1 MMLDVSTRLVTLDRA
16 LSNEQL
22 LGLGDPSWLTW
33 RSVLKA
39 AYAEPLSVAER
50 EAFVRVAGNRLPPAR
65 KVKELVVAASRRSGK
80 GRAAGG
86 LATYESALVDHSAR
100 LAPGE
105 VGVVACISP
114 TREQA
119 KIVQRY
125 ALGYFET
132 SPVLRDEIA
141 DVTADEIR
149 LRNGNVICTL
159 ANDYRTLRGRTLLLA
174 ILDEASFLRDESSTT
189 PDIEA
194 ARALL
199 PGLSTAR
206 GMLCILSSPYRRV
219 GLLYQRYRDF
229 FAKDGD
235 GVLCVAGCSLAFNP
249 TLDQAEI
256 AAAREADPQAALSE
270 WDGEFRSDL
279 LQFLDDASIDGA
291 VDASRPA
298 ELPTP
303 RAICH
308 AFTDMAAGGPDASTI
323 AVCYR
328 DGERIICAALRGRH
342 GNPQAAVEEFAALA
356 KSYRCRTITGD
367 NFAKDWVA
375 NAYRSCGLEYRRSP
389 LTRSDLYLEGRI
401 HFARNLINI
410 PNNPV
415 LVRELRF
422 LERRVSKTG
431 RDQVSHPAAGGTHH
445 DDHANSLFG
454 AMYLCAKAA
463 QRTKSKIVSPS
474 VFSNGSWWGAP
485 PAPTQRQPSTTELL
499 YQNGYGGSRWPG
511 SDRFSNDW

>member
-1 MMLDVSTRLVTLDRA
+1 MSQLITLDGA
-16 LSNEQL
+16 LSNLRL
-22 LGLGDPSWLTW
+22 LGLSNESWLTW

-39 AYAEPLSVAER
+39 AHAEPLSVAER
-50 EAFVRVAGNRLPPAR
+50 EAFDKVAGGRQPPTR
-65 KVKELVVAASRRSGK
+65 KVKELVVAASRRAGK
-80 GRAAGG
+80 GRAAGA
-86 LATYESALVDHSAR
+86 LATYESALIDHSAR

-105 VGVVACISP
+105 IGTVACISP

-125 ALGYFET
+125 ALGYLMA

-149 LRNGNVICTL
+149 LHNGNVIATL
-159 ANDYRTLRGRTLLLA
+159 ANDFRTLRGRTLLLA

-199 PGLSTAR
+199 PGLSTTR
-206 GMLCILSSPYRRV
+206 GMLCILSSPYRRN
-219 GLLYQRYRDF
+219 GLLYQRYRDHF
-229 FAKDGD
+229 GHDGD
-235 GVLCVAGCSLAFNP
+235 DVLCVAGASTMFNP
-249 TLDQAEI
+249 TLDVAMI
-256 AAAREADPQAALSE
+256 DAARAADPQAALSE

-279 LQFLDDASIDGA
+279 LQFLDDAQIDA
-291 VDASRPA
+291 AIDASRPA
-298 ELPTP
+298 ELPP
-303 RAICH
+303 PSRAICY

-323 AVCYR
+323 CVCYR

-356 KSYRCRTITGD
+356 KQQYKCRSVTGD

-401 HFARNLINI
+401 YFARSLINI

-431 RDQVSHPAAGGTHH
+431 RDQVSHPVAGGTHH
-445 DDHANSLFG
+445 DDHANALFG

-463 QRTKSKIVSPS
+463 QRVKPKIVSPS
-474 VFSNGSWWGAP
+474 VFSNGNWWND
-485 PAPTQRQPSTTELL
+485 PAASPSRQPTTTEAFF
-499 YQNGYGGSRWPG
+499 QNSYGGSRWPG
-511 SDRFSNDW
+511 SGVTDW

>member
-1 MMLDVSTRLVTLDRA
+1 MTMLDAPDRLITLDRA
-16 LSNEQL
+16 LANKQIL
-22 LGLGDPSWLTW
+22 NLGADSWLTW

-50 EAFVRVAGNRLPPAR
+50 AVFDKVAGGRLPPTR
-65 KVKELVVAASRRSGK
+65 KVKELVVAASRRAGK
-80 GRAAGG
+80 GRAAAA
-86 LATYESALVDHSAR
+86 LACYESALVDHSAS

-149 LRNGNVICTL
+149 LHNGNVICTL

-174 ILDEASFLRDESSTT
+174 ILDEASFLRDETSST

-194 ARALL
+194 ARSLL
-199 PGLSTAR
+199 PGLST
-206 GMLCILSSPYRRV
+206 CILSSPYRRN
-219 GLLYQRYRDF
+219 GLLFQRYRDF
-229 FAKDGD
+229 FAKDSD
-235 GVLCVAGCSLAFNP
+235 GVLCVAGPSLAFNP
-249 TLDQAEI
+249 TLDVAMI
-256 AAAREADPQAALSE
+256 DAARAADPQAALSE
-270 WDGEFRSDL
+270 WNGEFRSDL
-279 LQFLDDASIDGA
+279 LQFLDDASIDA
-291 VDASRPA
+291 AIDPSRPS
-298 ELPTP
+298 ELPPP

-308 AFTDMAAGGPDASTI
+308 SFTDMAAGGVDASTI

-356 KSYRCRTITGD
+356 KQYKCRSVTGD
-367 NFAKDWVA
+367 NFAKDWLA

-410 PNNPV
+410 PNNPT
-415 LVRELRF
+415 LVRELRL

-463 QRTKSKIVSPS
+463 QRAKPKIVSPAVWS
-474 VFSNGSWWGAP
+474 GAVGWLGTGQANTWRDHVARGPDIGVRTFGP
-485 PAPTQRQPSTTELL
+485 P
-499 YQNGYGGSRWPG
+499 PG
-511 SDRFSNDW
+511 SGPTEW

>member
-1 MMLDVSTRLVTLDRA
+1 MMLDAPDRLITLDRA
-16 LSNEQL
+16 LANKQIL
-22 LGLGDPSWLTW
+22 NLGADSWLTW
-33 RSVLKA
+33 RAVLKA
-39 AYAEPLSVAER
+39 AYAEPLTAAER
-50 EAFVRVAGNRLPPAR
+50 EAFDKVAGNRPPPLR
-65 KVKELVVAASRRSGK
+65 RVKELAAVISRRGGK
-80 GRAAGG
+80 GRAAGA
-86 LATYESALVDHSAR
+86 LAAYESALIDHSAR

-105 VGVVACISP
+105 VGVVAAVSP
-114 TREQA
+114 TRAQA
-119 KIVQRY
+119 QIVQRY

-174 ILDEASFLRDESSTT
+174 ILDEASFLRDESSST

-199 PGLSTAR
+199 PGLATTR
-206 GMLCILSSPYRRV
+206 GMLCILSSPYRRT
-219 GLLYQRYRDF
+219 GLLFQRYRDHF
-229 FAKDGD
+229 GRDGD
-235 GVLCVAGCSLAFNP
+235 DVLVVAGPSLAFNP
-249 TLDQAEI
+249 TLDTAMI
-256 AAAREADPQAALSE
+256 DAARAHDPQAAISE

-279 LQFLDDASIDGA
+279 LQFLDDAEIDAA

-298 ELPTP
+298 ELPPP

-308 AFTDMAAGGPDASTI
+308 SFTDMAAGGADASTI

-356 KSYRCRTITGD
+356 KSYRCRTVTGD

-375 NAYRSCGLEYRRSP
+375 NAYRSCGLDYRRSP
-389 LTRSDLYLEGRI
+389 LTRSELYLEGRI

-410 PNNPV
+410 PNNPT

-422 LERRVSKTG
+422 LERRVLKTG

-454 AMYLCAKAA
+454 SMYLCAKAA
-463 QRTKSKIVSPS
+463 QRTAPKIVAPG
-474 VFSNGSWWGAP
+474 VFSNGQWWGDASSN
-485 PAPTQRQPSTTELL
+485 RQGNEPWRS
-499 YQNGYGGSRWPG
+499 YVASRWPG
-511 SDRFSNDW
+511 SDRFSREW